1 MCIRDRYIA
10 ADIALCNQ
18 CSCLI
23 PEEVS
28 FVGWDTAAIIVK
40 DSDLSTN
47 ECQLLEFDRWGF
59 HTYDLLDR
67 MRYYE
72 KRSAELAIIPISR
85 EVTDENGMYKQLVK
99 PFVEMSHKDAVK
111 ANSQITFRVF
121 ERIKAYA
128 KQVDKNSKLYKE
140 YKRKFRFFLQGREA
154 IASDEV
160 EVYLNL
166 LVDEQLTEQMIAEF
180 MQAYGP
186 DLKAKETI
194 DFDSLYSLMKRTIL
208 VYKAY
213 YEIDLDSVI
222 SAEMLVQFLFALEV
236 VRLPEYVESLNL
248 LTCDMLLNL
257 PDNVPD
263 VNMIEPFT
271 YEKLI
276 KYYIYPRKN

>member
-99 PFVEMSHKDAVK
+99 PFVEMSHKISFA
-111 ANSQITFRVF
+111 
-121 ERIKAYA
+121 
-128 KQVDKNSKLYKE
+128 
-140 YKRKFRFFLQGREA
+140 A
-154 IASDEV
+154 IIRMRSRP
-160 EVYLNL
+160 
-166 LVDEQLTEQMIAEF
+166 TRR
-180 MQAYGP
+180 
-186 DLKAKETI
+186 
-194 DFDSLYSLMKRTIL
+194 SRS
-208 VYKAY
+208 
-213 YEIDLDSVI
+213 
-222 SAEMLVQFLFALEV
+222 
-236 VRLPEYVESLNL
+236 ESS
-248 LTCDMLLNL
+248 
-257 PDNVPD
+257 
-263 VNMIEPFT
+263 
-271 YEKLI
+271 
-276 KYYIYPRKN
+276 RG